1 MLTNCSFLY
10 DPARLS
16 IIWPDPYAEA
26 MDRASIKESSVN
38 KLVSEFLGTCLLVC
52 IVVGSGIMA
61 TNLSQDIGV
70 QLLINAVSTVFGLM
84 VLIQLLMPI
93 SGAHFNPV
101 VTLVNLIQKNVSI
114 STFIKFSIVQTA
126 GAITGA
132 ILANAMFNLALFET
146 STKIRSGSNLYL
158 GEVIATA
165 GLILVIN
172 LLVSQ
177 EKTALIPVMVAS
189 WIGSAYFFTSSTSF
203 ANPAVTVGRIF
214 SESFAGIAPSSVLQF
229 IAAQIIGALLGLGI
243 FKVVSR

>member
-1 MLTNCSFLY
+1 
-10 DPARLS
+10 
-16 IIWPDPYAEA
+16 

-93 SGAHFNPV
+93 SGAHFNPA
-101 VTLVNLIQKNVSI
+101 VTLINLIQKTVSI

-229 IAAQIIGALLGLGI
+229 IAAQIIGALLGLGV
-243 FKVVSR
+243 FKAVSR

>member
-1 MLTNCSFLY
+1 M
-10 DPARLS
+10 
-16 IIWPDPYAEA
+16 
-26 MDRASIKESSVN
+26 N
-38 KLVSEFLGTCLLVC
+38 KLLSEFLGTCLLVC

-61 TNLSQDIGV
+61 TNLSQDVGV
-70 QLLINAVSTVFGLM
+70 QLLINTVSTVFGLL

-101 VTLVNLIQKNVSI
+101 VTLINLIQKNVNI
-114 STFIKFSIVQTA
+114 STFIKYTTVQTA

-214 SESFAGIAPSSVLQF
+214 SDSFAGIAPGSVLQF
-229 IAAQIIGALLGLGI
+229 IAAQIIGALIGLGI

>member
-1 MLTNCSFLY
+1 
-10 DPARLS
+10 
-16 IIWPDPYAEA
+16 

-114 STFIKFSIVQTA
+114 STFIKFSIVQTE

-229 IAAQIIGALLGLGI
+229 VAAQIIGALLGLGI

>member
-1 MLTNCSFLY
+1 
-10 DPARLS
+10 
-16 IIWPDPYAEA
+16 
-26 MDRASIKESSVN
+26 
-38 KLVSEFLGTCLLVC
+38 
-52 IVVGSGIMA
+52 
-61 TNLSQDIGV
+61 
-70 QLLINAVSTVFGLM
+70 
-84 VLIQLLMPI
+84 
-93 SGAHFNPV
+93 
-101 VTLVNLIQKNVSI
+101 
-114 STFIKFSIVQTA
+114 
-126 GAITGA
+126 
-132 ILANAMFNLALFET
+132 MFNLALFET

-229 IAAQIIGALLGLGI
+229 VTAQIIGALLGLGI

>member
-1 MLTNCSFLY
+1 
-10 DPARLS
+10 
-16 IIWPDPYAEA
+16 

-52 IVVGSGIMA
+52 FVVGSGIMA

-101 VTLVNLIQKNVSI
+101 VTLINLIQKNVSI

-172 LLVSQ
+172 LLVFQ

>member
-1 MLTNCSFLY
+1 MNK
-10 DPARLS
+10 
-16 IIWPDPYAEA
+16 
-26 MDRASIKESSVN
+26 ASIKESSVN
-38 KLVSEFLGTCLLVC
+38 KLVSEFLGTALLVC

-70 QLLINAVSTVFGLM
+70 QLLINTVSTVFGLM

-101 VTLVNLIQKNVSI
+101 VTLINLIQKNISI

-132 ILANAMFNLALFET
+132 ILANAMFNYALIET
-146 STKIRSGSNLYL
+146 STKIRSGNNLYL

-229 IAAQIIGALLGLGI
+229 IAAQIIGALVGLGI

>member
-1 MLTNCSFLY
+1 
-10 DPARLS
+10 
-16 IIWPDPYAEA
+16 

-172 LLVSQ
+172 LLVFQ

-229 IAAQIIGALLGLGI
+229 IAAQIIGALLGLGV
-243 FKVVSR
+243 FKAVSR

>member
-1 MLTNCSFLY
+1 
-10 DPARLS
+10 
-16 IIWPDPYAEA
+16 
-26 MDRASIKESSVN
+26 MDKASIKESSVN

-229 IAAQIIGALLGLGI
+229 IAAQIIGAILGLGI